1 MQKLP
6 RVITTSVIRSARQGE
21 SHGGV
26 YLVDLDS
33 EDIEQVIDW
42 NDRSINWEGRG
53 GDRGLR
59 GIASHQGKIY
69 LAASDEIFVY
79 DRQFKL
85 IESFTNKY
93 LKRCHEIN
101 IANNILYLTS
111 TELNSV
117 LEFDLTN
124 RVFIRGYEITRD
136 QPQKANFIGR
146 IRAAASR
153 RAKFRVTLFDPNLE
167 NGPAIT
173 PNSSDL
179 HINNVSRNN
188 ESIMISGTRIEALL
202 ALKERT
208 LQEYAPL
215 PRGTHNASVYRDGV
229 IYNDTASDRLVIAD
243 KDNRIKQ
250 TFTISKYDLAK
261 LSHTD
266 VPGDHAR
273 QGFGRGLCLYGEDIV
288 IGGSSPSTISAY
300 SLATGQRI
308 KQVNISKD
316 IRNCI
321 HGLELWPD
329 EEDSRVAI

>member
-1 MQKLP
+1 MHKLP
-6 RVITTSVIRSARQGE
+6 RIITTSVIRSARQGE

-33 EDIEQVIDW
+33 RDIEQGIDW

-59 GIASHQGKIY
+59 GIAFHQNKTY

-79 DRQFKL
+79 DLQFKL
-85 IESFTNKY
+85 LESFTNRY

-101 IANNILYLTS
+101 IANDILYLTS
-111 TELNSV
+111 TDLNSV
-117 LEFDLTN
+117 LEFDLT
-124 RVFIRGYEITRD
+124 RRLFIRGYTITRD
-136 QPQKANFIGR
+136 QPERPNLIGR
-146 IRAAASR
+146 IRAAVSR
-153 RAKFRVTLFDPNLE
+153 RAKFRIIQFDPNSE
-167 NGPAIT
+167 EGPAIT

-179 HINNVSRNN
+179 HINNVSRTND
-188 ESIMISGTRIEALL
+188 SIMISGTRIEALL
-202 ALKERT
+202 ALKEET

-243 KDNRIKQ
+243 KNNRIQQ
-250 TFTISKYDLAK
+250 TFIMPKYDPAE

-273 QGFGRGLCLYGEDIV
+273 QGFARGLCFYGEDIV
-288 IGGSSPSTISAY
+288 IGGSSPSTVSAY
-300 SLATGQRI
+300 SLATGQRL
-308 KQVNISKD
+308 KRVNISKD

-321 HGLELWPD
+321 HGLELWT
-329 EEDSRVAI
+329 EE